1 MSQGIVEFNLA
12 EEEDDDFE
20 EGYEL
25 EESILPL
32 RNQTRRPFYATA
44 RGPYY
49 RPGQAQHGTMT
60 APGGAPVPVRYNNVA
75 RADQVQ
81 NALKKVESDIVKL
94 ASAIKLLES
103 RQGGGMKDML
113 PLLLLGQQSAPEIEK
128 ITFSDD
134 NDAPFDTADEVSISK
149 TTYKQQKSNLGL
161 ILAMTAMGGD
171 SKDSNMGLLLAV
183 ALGGL

>member
-1 MSQGIVEFNLA
+1 MSIVEFNL
-12 EEEDDDFE
+12 EEEDDDEFE

-25 EESILPL
+25 EESILPW
-32 RNQTRRPFYATA
+32 RNQTRRPLYATA
-44 RGPYY
+44 RRPYY

-75 RADQVQ
+75 RSDQVQ

-94 ASAIKLLES
+94 ASAIKVLES
-103 RQGGGMKDML
+103 RQGGGIKEML

-134 NDAPFDTADEVSISK
+134 NDAPFDAADEVNISK
-149 TTYKQQKSNLGL
+149 TTYKPQKSNLGL
-161 ILAMTAMGGD
+161 ILAMTMMGGD